1 MHKLL
6 EVTKKYSFGM
16 PLPMITGELKKKKI
30 WGETIWG
37 YVCNEVGSW
46 RWLKILESGPKTQLL

>member
-16 PLPMITGELKKKKI
+16 PLPMITGELKKNKI

-46 RWLKILESGPKTQLL
+46 RWLKILES